1 MKKRSC
7 SGDQE
12 FKGEGETRLSMCD
25 FLEAFRLLLRYF
37 FVVKLKTL
45 LALVFISVGV
55 LLLLLVG
62 NSFISRKKANELAE
76 AELQKY
82 YSYQLADELRQSSDD
97 LTRMART
104 YAVTGNEKYQ
114 KFFNRILTIR
124 NGETPRPQDYN
135 DIYWDLV
142 TGDAEQDSAEAG
154 EKISLESRML
164 SAGFTVQEFALL
176 KDSQN
181 QSDSLVKLENI
192 AMHAL
197 KGEFDDGTG
206 SFQIKKTAD
215 QPLAIQILHSQQYH
229 EAKARIMKPLRDFT
243 QMVNQR
249 TSILVSGL
257 QNEVHRRVQLGLV
270 LALALLGLLSI
281 GYTVILRLVLRPI
294 RLLSLAVQQLE
305 QGKFAEIQSIRGV
318 RELNQ
323 LVTAFNQMASI
334 LHQREKEKEVA
345 MVDLGEKASAL
356 EKEKGRTEKLLL
368 NVLPVAIADR
378 LQRGEKVEAE
388 TFPEVTVL
396 FADVV
401 GFTKLAA
408 ELGPRSV
415 TNLLNELFEIFD
427 DLAEKYKLE
436 KIKTIG
442 DCYMAVAGVPDRS
455 PTHAQQMAD
464 FSLEALSILKS
475 QNQKLSRNLQIRIG
489 MHSGTVA
496 AGIIGRKKFAY
507 DLWGDVVNVTNRL
520 EGTAEPMKIH
530 VSESVHARLEDS
542 YIFEDRGEVELRN
555 RGKLRTYYLIGKKVE
570 KS

>member
-1 MKKRSC
+1 MCDSRSR
-7 SGDQE
+7 GNQG
-12 FKGEGETRLSMCD
+12 FLACD

-37 FVVKLKTL
+37 FEVKLKTL

-55 LLLLLVG
+55 LLLLLLS

-142 TGDAEQDSAEAG
+142 TGDAEQDSADAG

-206 SFQIKKTAD
+206 SFQFKKTPD

-229 EAKARIMKPLRDFT
+229 EAKAKIMKPLRDFT
-243 QMVNQR
+243 QMVNHR

-257 QNEVHRRVQLGLV
+257 QKEVYRRVQLGLV

-305 QGKFAEIQSIRGV
+305 QGKFAEIQSSRGV
-318 RELNQ
+318 RELSQ

-334 LHQREKEKEVA
+334 LHQREREKETA
-345 MVDLGEKASAL
+345 LTDLGEKASAL

-368 NVLPVAIADR
+368 NVLPIAIADR
-378 LQRGEKVEAE
+378 LQKGEKVEAE

-415 TNLLNELFEIFD
+415 ANLLNELFEIFD

-464 FSLEALSILKS
+464 FSLEALAALKS
-475 QNQKLSRNLQIRIG
+475 QNKQMSRNLEIRIG

-507 DLWGDVVNVTNRL
+507 DLWGDVVNITSRL

-530 VSESVHARLEDS
+530 VSESVHSRLEDS
-542 YIFEDRGEVELRN
+542 YLFEERGEVELRN
-555 RGKLRTYYLIGKKVE
+555 RGKLRTYYLVGKKAE
-570 KS
+570 RS

>member
-1 MKKRSC
+1 M
-7 SGDQE
+7 
-12 FKGEGETRLSMCD
+12 
-25 FLEAFRLLLRYF
+25 
-37 FVVKLKTL
+37 KLKIL
-45 LALVFISVGV
+45 LALVFSFVGV
-55 LLLLLVG
+55 LLLLLVV

-76 AELQKY
+76 AERQKY
-82 YSYQLADELRQSSDD
+82 QSYQLADELRQSSDD

-104 YAVTGNEKYQ
+104 YAVTGKEKYQ
-114 KFFNRILTIR
+114 KFFGRVLTIR
-124 NGETPRPQDYN
+124 NGETSRPADYN

-142 TGDAEQDSAEAG
+142 VGDVEQDNAEAG
-154 EKISLESRML
+154 GKISLESRMIQ
-164 SAGFTVQEFALL
+164 AGFTLQEFALL

-181 QSDSLVKLENI
+181 QSDALVKLENI

-206 SFQIKKTAD
+206 TFQLKKEPD
-215 QPLAIQILHSQQYH
+215 QSLATQILHSQQYH

-249 TSILVSGL
+249 TSILVGGL
-257 QNEVHRRVQLGLV
+257 QKEVHRRVQLGLV

-281 GYTVILRLVLRPI
+281 GYIVILRLVLRPI
-294 RLLSLAVQQLE
+294 HSLSLAVQELE
-305 QGKFAEIQSIRGV
+305 QGKFAKIQSIRGV

-323 LVTAFNQMASI
+323 HVTAFNQMASI
-334 LHQREKEKEVA
+334 LQQREKEKEMA
-345 MVDLGEKASAL
+345 LTDLGEKATAL
-356 EKEKGRTEKLLL
+356 EKEKDRTEKLLV

-378 LQRGEKVEAE
+378 LQKGEKVEAE
-388 TFPEVTVL
+388 TFPEVTVF

-401 GFTKLAA
+401 GFTKLAT

-415 TNLLNELFEIFD
+415 ANLLNELFEIFD

-464 FSLEALSILKS
+464 FSLEAVAALKS
-475 QNQKLSRNLQIRIG
+475 QNKQMSRNLEIRIG

-507 DLWGDVVNVTNRL
+507 DLWGDVVNVTSRL

-542 YIFEDRGEVELRN
+542 YLFEERGEVELRN
-555 RGKLRTYYLIGKKVE
+555 RGKLRTYYLIQKKVE
-570 KS
+570 KT

>member
-1 MKKRSC
+1 VKVKQ
-7 SGDQE
+7 G
-12 FKGEGETRLSMCD
+12 FLVCD

-45 LALVFISVGV
+45 LALVFVSVGV
-55 LLLLLVG
+55 LLLLLVS
-62 NSFISRKKANELAE
+62 NSFISRKKANELAD
-76 AELQKY
+76 AQLQKY
-82 YSYQLADELRQSSDD
+82 HSYQLADELRQSSDD

-206 SFQIKKTAD
+206 SFLIRKTPD

-229 EAKARIMKPLRDFT
+229 EAKAKIMKPLRDFT

-257 QNEVHRRVQLGLV
+257 QKEVHRRVQLGLV

-334 LHQREKEKEVA
+334 LHQREKEKEAA
-345 MVDLGEKASAL
+345 MVDLGEKATAL

-368 NVLPVAIADR
+368 NVLPIAIADR
-378 LQRGEKVEAE
+378 LQKGEKVEAE

-507 DLWGDVVNVTNRL
+507 DLWGDVVNITSRL

-542 YIFEDRGEVELRN
+542 YLFEERGEVELKN
-555 RGKLRTYYLIGKKVE
+555 RGKLRTYYLVGKKAE
-570 KS
+570 RS

>member
-1 MKKRSC
+1 M
-7 SGDQE
+7 
-12 FKGEGETRLSMCD
+12 
-25 FLEAFRLLLRYF
+25 LLG
-37 FVVKLKTL
+37 
-45 LALVFISVGV
+45 LVFSSVGI
-55 LLLLLVG
+55 LLLLLVE
-62 NSFISRKKANELAE
+62 NSFRSRKKTTAWAE
-76 AELQKY
+76 AERQKY
-82 YSYQLADELRQSSDD
+82 HSYQLADELRQSSDD

-104 YAVTGNEKYQ
+104 YAVTGKEKYQ
-114 KFFNRILTIR
+114 KFFDRVLTIR
-124 NGETPRPQDYN
+124 NGETPRPLGYS

-142 TGDAEQDSAEAG
+142 VGEAEPASADAG

-164 SAGFTVQEFALL
+164 AAGFTVQEFSLL

-181 QSDSLVKLENI
+181 QSDALVKLENI

-197 KGEFDDGTG
+197 QGEFDDGTG
-206 SFQIKKTAD
+206 SFLIKKTPD
-215 QPLAIQILHSQQYH
+215 QPRAVQILHSQQYH
-229 EAKARIMKPLRDFT
+229 EAKARIMEPLRNFT
-243 QMVNQR
+243 QKVTQR
-249 TSILVSGL
+249 TSTLVSGL
-257 QNEVHRRVQLGLV
+257 EKEVQRRVQWGLV
-270 LALALLGLLSI
+270 LALALVGLLSL
-281 GYTVILRLVLRPI
+281 GYMVILRLVLRPV
-294 RLLSLAVQQLE
+294 RLLSTAVAALGE
-305 QGKFAEIQSIRGV
+305 GKFAQMQSIQGV

-323 LVTAFNQMASI
+323 LVTAFNQMATT
-334 LHQREKEKEVA
+334 LQEREKEKETA
-345 MVDLGEKASAL
+345 LTDLGEKATAL
-356 EKEKGRTEKLLL
+356 EKEKDRTEKLLV

-378 LQRGEKVEAE
+378 LQKGEKVEAE

-408 ELGPRSV
+408 ELGPKSV
-415 TNLLNELFEIFD
+415 ANLLNELFEIFD

-464 FSLEALSILKS
+464 FSLEALAALQS
-475 QNQKLSRNLQIRIG
+475 QNKQMSRHLEIRIG

-507 DLWGDVVNVTNRL
+507 DLWGDVVNVTSRL

-530 VSESVHARLEDS
+530 VSESVHARLEDG
-542 YIFEDRGEVELRN
+542 YLFEERGEVELRN
-555 RGKLRTYYLIGKKVE
+555 RGKLRTYYLIGKKME

>member
-1 MKKRSC
+1 
-7 SGDQE
+7 
-12 FKGEGETRLSMCD
+12 
-25 FLEAFRLLLRYF
+25 
-37 FVVKLKTL
+37 
-45 LALVFISVGV
+45 
-55 LLLLLVG
+55 
-62 NSFISRKKANELAE
+62 
-76 AELQKY
+76 
-82 YSYQLADELRQSSDD
+82 
-97 LTRMART
+97 
-104 YAVTGNEKYQ
+104 
-114 KFFNRILTIR
+114 
-124 NGETPRPQDYN
+124 
-135 DIYWDLV
+135 
-142 TGDAEQDSAEAG
+142 
-154 EKISLESRML
+154 
-164 SAGFTVQEFALL
+164 
-176 KDSQN
+176 
-181 QSDSLVKLENI
+181 
-192 AMHAL
+192 
-197 KGEFDDGTG
+197 
-206 SFQIKKTAD
+206 
-215 QPLAIQILHSQQYH
+215 
-229 EAKARIMKPLRDFT
+229 
-243 QMVNQR
+243 
-249 TSILVSGL
+249 
-257 QNEVHRRVQLGLV
+257 
-270 LALALLGLLSI
+270 LGLLSI

-334 LHQREKEKEVA
+334 LHQREKKKHTA
-345 MVDLGEKASAL
+345 LTDLGEKATAL

-368 NVLPVAIADR
+368 NVLPIAIADR
-378 LQRGEKVEAE
+378 LQKGEKVEAE

-415 TNLLNELFEIFD
+415 ANLLNELFEIFD

-464 FSLEALSILKS
+464 FSLEALAALKS
-475 QNQKLSRNLQIRIG
+475 QNKQMSRNLEIRIG

-507 DLWGDVVNVTNRL
+507 DLWGDVVNITSRL

-530 VSESVHARLEDS
+530 VSESVHSRLEDS
-542 YIFEDRGEVELRN
+542 YLFEERGEVELRN

>member
-1 MKKRSC
+1 M
-7 SGDQE
+7 
-12 FKGEGETRLSMCD
+12 
-25 FLEAFRLLLRYF
+25 
-37 FVVKLKTL
+37 KLKIL
-45 LALVFISVGV
+45 LALVFSSVGV
-55 LLLLLVG
+55 LLLLLVV

-76 AELQKY
+76 AERQKY
-82 YSYQLADELRQSSDD
+82 QSYQLADELRQSSDD

-104 YAVTGNEKYQ
+104 YAVTGKEKYQ
-114 KFFNRILTIR
+114 KFFGRVLTIR
-124 NGETPRPQDYN
+124 NGETSRPADYN

-142 TGDAEQDSAEAG
+142 VGDVEQDNAEAG
-154 EKISLESRML
+154 GKISLESRMIQ
-164 SAGFTVQEFALL
+164 AGFTLQEFALL

-181 QSDSLVKLENI
+181 QSDALVKLENI

-206 SFQIKKTAD
+206 TFQLKKEPD
-215 QPLAIQILHSQQYH
+215 QSLATQILHSQQYH

-249 TSILVSGL
+249 TSILVGGL
-257 QNEVHRRVQLGLV
+257 QKEVHRRVQLGLV

-281 GYTVILRLVLRPI
+281 GYIVILRLVLRPI
-294 RLLSLAVQQLE
+294 HSLSLAVQELE
-305 QGKFAEIQSIRGV
+305 QGKFAKIQSIRGV

-334 LHQREKEKEVA
+334 LQQREKEKEMA
-345 MVDLGEKASAL
+345 LTDLGEKATAL
-356 EKEKGRTEKLLL
+356 EKEKDRTEKLLV

-378 LQRGEKVEAE
+378 LQKGEKVEAE
-388 TFPEVTVL
+388 TFPEVTVF

-401 GFTKLAA
+401 GFTKLAT

-415 TNLLNELFEIFD
+415 ANLLNELFEIFD

-464 FSLEALSILKS
+464 FSLEAVAALKS
-475 QNQKLSRNLQIRIG
+475 QNKQMSRNLEIRIG

-507 DLWGDVVNVTNRL
+507 DLWGDVVNVTSRL

-542 YIFEDRGEVELRN
+542 YLFEERGEVELRN
-555 RGKLRTYYLIGKKVE
+555 RGKLRTYYLIQKKVE
-570 KS
+570 KT

>member
-1 MKKRSC
+1 MKVKQ
-7 SGDQE
+7 G
-12 FKGEGETRLSMCD
+12 FLVCD

-45 LALVFISVGV
+45 LALVFVSVGV
-55 LLLLLVG
+55 LLLLLVS

-76 AELQKY
+76 AQLQKY
-82 YSYQLADELRQSSDD
+82 HSYQLADELRQSSDD

-206 SFQIKKTAD
+206 SFLIRKTPD

-229 EAKARIMKPLRDFT
+229 EAKAKIMKPLRDFT

-257 QNEVHRRVQLGLV
+257 QKEVHRRVQLGLV

-334 LHQREKEKEVA
+334 LHQREKEKEAA
-345 MVDLGEKASAL
+345 MVDLGEKATAL

-368 NVLPVAIADR
+368 NVLPIAIADR
-378 LQRGEKVEAE
+378 LQKGEKVEAE

-542 YIFEDRGEVELRN
+542 YLFEDRGEVELRN

>member
-1 MKKRSC
+1 MCASRA
-7 SGDQE
+7 
-12 FKGEGETRLSMCD
+12 KGNQGFFACD

-55 LLLLLVG
+55 LLLLLVS

-76 AELQKY
+76 AQLQKY

-229 EAKARIMKPLRDFT
+229 EAKAKIMKPLRDFT

-257 QNEVHRRVQLGLV
+257 QKEVHRRVQLGLV

-334 LHQREKEKEVA
+334 LHQREKEKEAA
-345 MVDLGEKASAL
+345 MVDLGEKATAL

-368 NVLPVAIADR
+368 NVLPIAIADR
-378 LQRGEKVEAE
+378 LQKGEKVEAE

>member
-1 MKKRSC
+1 VVRN
-7 SGDQE
+7 SGTGANQG
-12 FKGEGETRLSMCD
+12 FLVRD
-25 FLEAFRLLLRYF
+25 FLEAFRLLLGYF

-55 LLLLLVG
+55 LLLLLVS

-76 AELQKY
+76 AEQQKY

-124 NGETPRPQDYN
+124 NGQTPRPQDYN

-206 SFQIKKTAD
+206 SFLIKKTPD

-229 EAKARIMKPLRDFT
+229 EAKAKIMKPLRNFT
-243 QMVNQR
+243 QMVSQR

-257 QNEVHRRVQLGLV
+257 EKEVHLRVQMGLV
-270 LALALLGLLSI
+270 LALVLLGLLSI

-294 RLLSLAVQQLE
+294 RLLSHAVQQLE

-334 LHQREKEKEVA
+334 LHQREKEKETA
-345 MVDLGEKASAL
+345 LTDLGEKATAL

-368 NVLPVAIADR
+368 NVLPIAIADR

-415 TNLLNELFEIFD
+415 ANLLNELFEMFD

-464 FSLEALSILKS
+464 FSLEALAALKS
-475 QNQKLSRNLQIRIG
+475 QNKQMSRNLEIRIG

-507 DLWGDVVNVTNRL
+507 DLWGDVVNVTSRL
-520 EGTAEPMKIH
+520 EGSAEPMKIH
-530 VSESVHARLEDS
+530 VSESVHSRLEDS
-542 YIFEDRGEVELRN
+542 YLFEERGEVELRN
-555 RGKLRTYYLIGKKVE
+555 RGKLRTYYLIGKKIE

>member
-1 MKKRSC
+1 VKVKQ
-7 SGDQE
+7 G
-12 FKGEGETRLSMCD
+12 FLVCD

-45 LALVFISVGV
+45 LALVFVSVGV
-55 LLLLLVG
+55 LLLLLVS
-62 NSFISRKKANELAE
+62 NSFISRKKANELAD
-76 AELQKY
+76 AQLQKY
-82 YSYQLADELRQSSDD
+82 HSYQLADELRQSSDD

-142 TGDAEQDSAEAG
+142 TGDLEQDSAEAG

-206 SFQIKKTAD
+206 SFLIKKTPD

-229 EAKARIMKPLRDFT
+229 EAKAKIMKPLRDFT
-243 QMVNQR
+243 QKVNQR

-334 LHQREKEKEVA
+334 LHQREKEKETA
-345 MVDLGEKASAL
+345 LTDLGEKATAL

-368 NVLPVAIADR
+368 NVLPIAIADR

-507 DLWGDVVNVTNRL
+507 DLWGDVVNITSRL

-542 YIFEDRGEVELRN
+542 YLFEERGEVELKN
-555 RGKLRTYYLIGKKVE
+555 RGKLRTYYLVGKKAE
-570 KS
+570 RS

>member
-1 MKKRSC
+1 L
-7 SGDQE
+7 GL
-12 FKGEGETRLSMCD
+12 FP
-25 FLEAFRLLLRYF
+25 FLWDNILR
-37 FVVKLKTL
+37 VKLKTL
-45 LALVFISVGV
+45 LSLVFVSVGV
-55 LLLLLVG
+55 LLILLLA
-62 NSFISRKKANELAE
+62 NAFISREKTAELTE

-82 YSYQLADELRQSSDD
+82 QSYQLADELRQSSDD

-114 KFFNRILTIR
+114 KFFNRVLTIR
-124 NGETPRPQDYN
+124 NGETPRPPDYS

-142 TGDAEQDSAEAG
+142 TSDMEQDSADAG

-197 KGEFDDGTG
+197 QGEFDDGTG
-206 SFQIKKTAD
+206 SFLIKKPPD

-229 EAKARIMKPLRDFT
+229 EAKAKIMKPLRDFT

-249 TSILVSGL
+249 TSILVSEL
-257 QNEVHRRVQLGLV
+257 EKEVHRRVQFGLV

-294 RLLSLAVQQLE
+294 HLLSTAVEQLQ
-305 QGKFAEIQSIRGV
+305 QGKFAEMQSIRGV

-334 LHQREKEKEVA
+334 LHQREKEKETA
-345 MVDLGEKASAL
+345 LTDLGDKAAAL
-356 EKEKGRTEKLLL
+356 EKEKGRTEKLLV

-378 LQRGEKVEAE
+378 LQKGEKVEAE
-388 TFPEVTVL
+388 SFPEVTVL

-408 ELGPRSV
+408 ELGPKSV
-415 TNLLNELFEIFD
+415 ANLLNELFEIFD
-427 DLAEKYKLE
+427 DLSEKYKLE

-464 FSLEALSILKS
+464 FSLEALALLH
-475 QNQKLSRNLQIRIG
+475 QENQRMSRNLQIRIG

-507 DLWGDVVNVTNRL
+507 DLWGDVVNVTSRL

-542 YIFEDRGEVELRN
+542 YLFEQRGEVELRN

>member
-1 MKKRSC
+1 
-7 SGDQE
+7 
-12 FKGEGETRLSMCD
+12 MCD
-25 FLEAFRLLLRYF
+25 SGAKGNQGFLARDFLKAFRLLLRYF

-55 LLLLLVG
+55 LLLLLVS
-62 NSFISRKKANELAE
+62 NSFISRKKANELAD
-76 AELQKY
+76 AQVQKY
-82 YSYQLADELRQSSDD
+82 HSYQLADELRQSSDD

-142 TGDAEQDSAEAG
+142 TGDAEQDSADAG

-164 SAGFTVQEFALL
+164 TAGFTVQEFALL

-192 AMHAL
+192 AMHSL

-206 SFQIKKTAD
+206 SFLIKKTPD

-257 QNEVHRRVQLGLV
+257 QKEVHRRVQLGLV

-334 LHQREKEKEVA
+334 LHQREKEKA
-345 MVDLGEKASAL
+345 TALTDLGEKATAL

-464 FSLEALSILKS
+464 FSLEALALLKS

>member
-1 MKKRSC
+1 MCDSRSR
-7 SGDQE
+7 GNQG
-12 FKGEGETRLSMCD
+12 FLACD

-37 FVVKLKTL
+37 FEVKLKTL

-55 LLLLLVG
+55 LLILLVS

-142 TGDAEQDSAEAG
+142 TGDAEKDSAEAG

-164 SAGFTVQEFALL
+164 SAGFTVKEFALL

-206 SFQIKKTAD
+206 SFQVQKTPD

-229 EAKARIMKPLRDFT
+229 EAKAKIMKPLRDFT

-334 LHQREKEKEVA
+334 LHQREKEKETA
-345 MVDLGEKASAL
+345 LTDLGEKATAL

-368 NVLPVAIADR
+368 NVLPIAIADR

-542 YIFEDRGEVELRN
+542 YFFEDRGEVELRN

>member
-1 MKKRSC
+1 M
-7 SGDQE
+7 
-12 FKGEGETRLSMCD
+12 
-25 FLEAFRLLLRYF
+25 
-37 FVVKLKTL
+37 KLKIL
-45 LALVFISVGV
+45 LALVFSSVGV
-55 LLLLLVG
+55 LLLLLVV

-76 AELQKY
+76 AERQKY
-82 YSYQLADELRQSSDD
+82 QSYQLADELRQSSDD

-104 YAVTGNEKYQ
+104 YAVTGKEKYQ
-114 KFFNRILTIR
+114 KFFDRVLTIR
-124 NGETPRPQDYN
+124 NGETSRPADYN

-142 TGDAEQDSAEAG
+142 VGDVEQDNAEAG
-154 EKISLESRML
+154 GKISLESRMIQ
-164 SAGFTVQEFALL
+164 AGFTLQEFALL

-181 QSDSLVKLENI
+181 QSDALVKLENI

-206 SFQIKKTAD
+206 TFQLKKEPD
-215 QPLAIQILHSQQYH
+215 QSLATQILHSQQYH

-249 TSILVSGL
+249 TSILVGGL
-257 QNEVHRRVQLGLV
+257 QKEVHRRVQLGLV

-281 GYTVILRLVLRPI
+281 GYIVILRLVLRPI
-294 RLLSLAVQQLE
+294 HSLSLAVQELE
-305 QGKFAEIQSIRGV
+305 QGKFAKIQSIRGV

-334 LHQREKEKEVA
+334 LQQREKEKEMA
-345 MVDLGEKASAL
+345 LTDLGEKATAL
-356 EKEKGRTEKLLL
+356 EKEKDRTEKLLV

-378 LQRGEKVEAE
+378 LQKGEKVEAE
-388 TFPEVTVL
+388 TFPEVTVF

-401 GFTKLAA
+401 GFTKLAT

-415 TNLLNELFEIFD
+415 ANLLNELFEIFD

-464 FSLEALSILKS
+464 FSLEAVAALKS
-475 QNQKLSRNLQIRIG
+475 QNKQMSRNLEIRIG

-507 DLWGDVVNVTNRL
+507 DLWGDVVNVTSRL

-542 YIFEDRGEVELRN
+542 YLFEERGEVELRN
-555 RGKLRTYYLIGKKVE
+555 RGKLRTYYLIQKKVE
-570 KS
+570 KT

>member
-1 MKKRSC
+1 VKVKQ
-7 SGDQE
+7 G
-12 FKGEGETRLSMCD
+12 FLVCD

-45 LALVFISVGV
+45 LALVFVSVGV
-55 LLLLLVG
+55 LLLLLVS
-62 NSFISRKKANELAE
+62 NSFISRKKANELAD
-76 AELQKY
+76 AQLQKY
-82 YSYQLADELRQSSDD
+82 HSYQLADELRQSSDD

-206 SFQIKKTAD
+206 SFLIRKTPD

-229 EAKARIMKPLRDFT
+229 EAKAKIMKPLRDFT

-257 QNEVHRRVQLGLV
+257 QKEVHRRVQLGLV

-294 RLLSLAVQQLE
+294 RLLSLAVQRLE
-305 QGKFAEIQSIRGV
+305 QGKFSEMQSIRGV

-334 LHQREKEKEVA
+334 LHQREKEKQAA
-345 MVDLGEKASAL
+345 MVDLGEKATAL

-368 NVLPVAIADR
+368 NVLPIAIADR
-378 LQRGEKVEAE
+378 LQKGEKVEAE

-542 YIFEDRGEVELRN
+542 YFFEDRGEVELRN

>member
-1 MKKRSC
+1 MKVKQ
-7 SGDQE
+7 G
-12 FKGEGETRLSMCD
+12 FLVCD

-37 FVVKLKTL
+37 FGVKLKTL

-55 LLLLLVG
+55 LLLLLAS

-76 AELQKY
+76 AQLQKY

-104 YAVTGNEKYQ
+104 YAVTGDEKYQ

-142 TGDAEQDSAEAG
+142 TGNAEQDSAEAG

-164 SAGFTVQEFALL
+164 SAGFTVKEFALL

-257 QNEVHRRVQLGLV
+257 QKEVHRRVQLGIV

-334 LHQREKEKEVA
+334 LHQREKEKEAA
-345 MVDLGEKASAL
+345 MGDLGEKATAL

-368 NVLPVAIADR
+368 NVLPIAIADR

-507 DLWGDVVNVTNRL
+507 DLWGDVVNITNRL

-555 RGKLRTYYLIGKKVE
+555 RGKLRTYYLICKKVE

>member
-1 MKKRSC
+1 VKVKQ
-7 SGDQE
+7 G
-12 FKGEGETRLSMCD
+12 FLVCD

-45 LALVFISVGV
+45 LALVFVSVGV
-55 LLLLLVG
+55 LLLLLVS

-76 AELQKY
+76 AQLQKY
-82 YSYQLADELRQSSDD
+82 HSYQLADELRQSSDD

-229 EAKARIMKPLRDFT
+229 EAKAKIMKPLRDFT

-257 QNEVHRRVQLGLV
+257 QKEVHRRVQLGLV

-334 LHQREKEKEVA
+334 LHQREKEKEAA
-345 MVDLGEKASAL
+345 MVDLGEKATAL

-368 NVLPVAIADR
+368 NVLPIAIADR
-378 LQRGEKVEAE
+378 LQKGEKVEAE

-555 RGKLRTYYLIGKKVE
+555 RGKLRTYYLIGKKIE

>member
-1 MKKRSC
+1 M
-7 SGDQE
+7 
-12 FKGEGETRLSMCD
+12 
-25 FLEAFRLLLRYF
+25 
-37 FVVKLKTL
+37 KLKTL
-45 LALVFISVGV
+45 LALVFVSIGI
-55 LLLLLVG
+55 LLLLLLG
-62 NSFISRKKANELAE
+62 NSLINRKKASELGSAE
-76 AELQKY
+76 AQKY

-104 YAVTGNEKYQ
+104 YAVTGNEKYW
-114 KFFNRILTIR
+114 KFFSRILAIR
-124 NGETPRPQDYN
+124 NGEAPRPKDYS

-142 TGDAEQDSAEAG
+142 TGDEDAG
-154 EKISLESRML
+154 NLQVGDKESLEGRML
-164 SAGFTVQEFALL
+164 KAGFSVNEFALL

-181 QSDSLVKLENI
+181 RSDSLVKLENV

-206 SFQIKKTAD
+206 TFQIKKSAD
-215 QPLAIQILHSQQYH
+215 QALAIQILHSQQYH
-229 EAKARIMKPLRDFT
+229 EAKAQIMEPLRKFT
-243 QMVNQR
+243 RAVSQR
-249 TSILVSGL
+249 TSIRVDDL
-257 QNEVHRRVQLGLV
+257 QKVMRYDLMLSLV
-270 LALALLGLLSI
+270 LASVLLGLLGL
-281 GYTVILRLVLRPI
+281 GYFFILRLVLRPVD
-294 RLLSLAVQQLE
+294 LLSKAVEHLE
-305 QGKFAEIQSIRGV
+305 KGEYIEVGSVQGV
-318 RELNQ
+318 RELRKLIDVFNHTA
-323 LVTAFNQMASI
+323 VT
-334 LHQREKEKEVA
+334 LRQREKEKEAA
-345 MVDLGEKASAL
+345 MVDLGEKATAL

-368 NVLPVAIADR
+368 NVLPIAIADR
-378 LQRGEKVEAE
+378 LQKGEKVEAE

-415 TNLLNELFEIFD
+415 ANLLNELFEMFD

-464 FSLEALSILKS
+464 FSLDALAALKS
-475 QNQKLSRNLQIRIG
+475 QNKQMSRNLEIRIG

-507 DLWGDVVNVTNRL
+507 DLWGDVVNITSRL

-542 YIFEDRGEVELRN
+542 YLFEQRGEVELRN

>member
-1 MKKRSC
+1 MCDSRSR
-7 SGDQE
+7 GNQG
-12 FKGEGETRLSMCD
+12 FLACD

-37 FVVKLKTL
+37 FEVKLKTL

-55 LLLLLVG
+55 LLLLLLS

-104 YAVTGNEKYQ
+104 YAVTGNKKYQ

-142 TGDAEQDSAEAG
+142 TGDAEQDSADAG

-164 SAGFTVQEFALL
+164 SAGFTVQEFSLL

-206 SFQIKKTAD
+206 SFQFKKTPD

-229 EAKARIMKPLRDFT
+229 EAKAKIMKPLRDFT
-243 QMVNQR
+243 QMVNHR

-257 QNEVHRRVQLGLV
+257 QKEVYRRVQLGLV

-305 QGKFAEIQSIRGV
+305 QGKFAEIQSSRGV
-318 RELNQ
+318 RELSQ

-334 LHQREKEKEVA
+334 LHQREREKETA
-345 MVDLGEKASAL
+345 LTDLGEKASAL

-368 NVLPVAIADR
+368 NVLPIAIADR
-378 LQRGEKVEAE
+378 LQKGEKVEAE

-415 TNLLNELFEIFD
+415 ANLLNELFEIFD

-464 FSLEALSILKS
+464 FSLEALAALKS
-475 QNQKLSRNLQIRIG
+475 QNKQMSRNLEIRIG

-507 DLWGDVVNVTNRL
+507 DLWGDVVNITSRL

-530 VSESVHARLEDS
+530 VSESVHSRLEDS
-542 YIFEDRGEVELRN
+542 YLFEERGEVELRN
-555 RGKLRTYYLIGKKVE
+555 RGKLRTYYLVGKKAE
-570 KS
+570 RS

>member
-1 MKKRSC
+1 MCDSRSR
-7 SGDQE
+7 GNQG
-12 FKGEGETRLSMCD
+12 FLACD

-37 FVVKLKTL
+37 FEVKLKTL

-55 LLLLLVG
+55 LLLLLVS

-142 TGDAEQDSAEAG
+142 TGDAEQDSADAG

-164 SAGFTVQEFALL
+164 SAGFTVQEFSLL

-206 SFQIKKTAD
+206 SFQFKKTPD

-229 EAKARIMKPLRDFT
+229 EAKAKIMKPLRDFT
-243 QMVNQR
+243 QMVNHR

-257 QNEVHRRVQLGLV
+257 QKEVNRRVQLGLV

-334 LHQREKEKEVA
+334 LHQREKEKETA
-345 MVDLGEKASAL
+345 LTDLGEKASAL

-368 NVLPVAIADR
+368 NVLPIAIADR
-378 LQRGEKVEAE
+378 LQKGEKVEAE

-415 TNLLNELFEIFD
+415 ANLLNELFEIFD

-464 FSLEALSILKS
+464 FSLEALAALKS
-475 QNQKLSRNLQIRIG
+475 QNKQMSRNLEIRIG

-507 DLWGDVVNVTNRL
+507 DLWGDVVNITSRL

-530 VSESVHARLEDS
+530 VSESVHSRLEDS
-542 YIFEDRGEVELRN
+542 YLFEERGEVELRN
-555 RGKLRTYYLIGKKVE
+555 RGKLRTYYLVGKKAE
-570 KS
+570 RS

>member
-1 MKKRSC
+1 MKVKQ
-7 SGDQE
+7 G
-12 FKGEGETRLSMCD
+12 FLVCD

-45 LALVFISVGV
+45 LALVFVSVGV
-55 LLLLLVG
+55 LLLLLVS

-76 AELQKY
+76 AQLQKY
-82 YSYQLADELRQSSDD
+82 HSYQLADELRQSSDD

-206 SFQIKKTAD
+206 SFLIRKTPD

-229 EAKARIMKPLRDFT
+229 EAKAKIMKPLRDFT

-257 QNEVHRRVQLGLV
+257 QKEVHRRVQLGLV

-334 LHQREKEKEVA
+334 LHQREKEKETA
-345 MVDLGEKASAL
+345 LTDLGEKATAL

-368 NVLPVAIADR
+368 NVLPIAIADR

>member
-1 MKKRSC
+1 VKVKQ
-7 SGDQE
+7 G
-12 FKGEGETRLSMCD
+12 FLVCD

-45 LALVFISVGV
+45 LALVFVSVGV
-55 LLLLLVG
+55 LLLLLVS
-62 NSFISRKKANELAE
+62 NSFISRKKANELAD
-76 AELQKY
+76 AQLQKY
-82 YSYQLADELRQSSDD
+82 HSYQLADELRQSSDD

-206 SFQIKKTAD
+206 SFLIRKTPD

-229 EAKARIMKPLRDFT
+229 EAKAKIMKPLRDFT

-257 QNEVHRRVQLGLV
+257 QKEVHRRVQLGLV

-334 LHQREKEKEVA
+334 LHQREKEKEAA
-345 MVDLGEKASAL
+345 MVDLGEKATAL

-368 NVLPVAIADR
+368 NVLPIAIADR
-378 LQRGEKVEAE
+378 LQKGEKVEAE

-507 DLWGDVVNVTNRL
+507 DLWGDVVNITSRL

-542 YIFEDRGEVELRN
+542 YLFEERGEVELKN
-555 RGKLRTYYLIGKKVE
+555 RGKLRTYYLVGKKG
-570 KS
+570 

>member
-1 MKKRSC
+1 MC
-7 SGDQE
+7 DSGA
-12 FKGEGETRLSMCD
+12 KGNQGFFACD

-37 FVVKLKTL
+37 FGVKLKTL

-55 LLLLLVG
+55 LLLLLVS

-76 AELQKY
+76 AQLQKY
-82 YSYQLADELRQSSDD
+82 HSYQLADELRQSSDD

-124 NGETPRPQDYN
+124 NGETPRPSDYS

-229 EAKARIMKPLRDFT
+229 EAKAKIMKPLRDFT

-257 QNEVHRRVQLGLV
+257 QKEVHRRVQLGLV

-334 LHQREKEKEVA
+334 LHQREKEKETA
-345 MVDLGEKASAL
+345 LTDLGEKATAL

-368 NVLPVAIADR
+368 NVLPIAIADR
-378 LQRGEKVEAE
+378 LQKGEKVEAE

-570 KS
+570 KG

>member
-1 MKKRSC
+1 
-7 SGDQE
+7 
-12 FKGEGETRLSMCD
+12 
-25 FLEAFRLLLRYF
+25 
-37 FVVKLKTL
+37 
-45 LALVFISVGV
+45 
-55 LLLLLVG
+55 
-62 NSFISRKKANELAE
+62 
-76 AELQKY
+76 
-82 YSYQLADELRQSSDD
+82 
-97 LTRMART
+97 
-104 YAVTGNEKYQ
+104 
-114 KFFNRILTIR
+114 
-124 NGETPRPQDYN
+124 
-135 DIYWDLV
+135 
-142 TGDAEQDSAEAG
+142 
-154 EKISLESRML
+154 
-164 SAGFTVQEFALL
+164 
-176 KDSQN
+176 
-181 QSDSLVKLENI
+181 
-192 AMHAL
+192 MHAL

-257 QNEVHRRVQLGLV
+257 QKEVHRRVQLGLV

-294 RLLSLAVQQLE
+294 RLLSTAVEQLE
-305 QGKFAEIQSIRGV
+305 QGKFAEIQRIRGV

-334 LHQREKEKEVA
+334 LHQREKEKETA
-345 MVDLGEKASAL
+345 LTDLGEKATAL

-368 NVLPVAIADR
+368 NVLPIAIADR

-442 DCYMAVAGVPDRS
+442 DCYMADRS

>member
-1 MKKRSC
+1 VKVKQ
-7 SGDQE
+7 G
-12 FKGEGETRLSMCD
+12 FLVCD

-45 LALVFISVGV
+45 LALVFVSVGV
-55 LLLLLVG
+55 LLLLLVS

-76 AELQKY
+76 AQLQKY
-82 YSYQLADELRQSSDD
+82 HSYQLADELRQSSDD

-206 SFQIKKTAD
+206 TFQIKKTAD

-229 EAKARIMKPLRDFT
+229 EAKAKIMKPLRDFT

-257 QNEVHRRVQLGLV
+257 QKEVHRRVQLGLV

-334 LHQREKEKEVA
+334 LHQREKEKEAA
-345 MVDLGEKASAL
+345 MVDLGEKATAL

-368 NVLPVAIADR
+368 NVLPIAIADR
-378 LQRGEKVEAE
+378 LQKGEKVEAE

-507 DLWGDVVNVTNRL
+507 DLWGDVVNITSRL

-542 YIFEDRGEVELRN
+542 YLFEERGEVELKN
-555 RGKLRTYYLIGKKVE
+555 RGKLRTYYLVGKKAE
-570 KS
+570 RMPRAKFEP

>member
-1 MKKRSC
+1 MKVKQ
-7 SGDQE
+7 G
-12 FKGEGETRLSMCD
+12 FLVCD

-45 LALVFISVGV
+45 LALVFVSVGV
-55 LLLLLVG
+55 LLLLLVS
-62 NSFISRKKANELAE
+62 NSFISRKKANELAD
-76 AELQKY
+76 AQLQKY
-82 YSYQLADELRQSSDD
+82 HSYQLADELRQSSDD

-142 TGDAEQDSAEAG
+142 TGDLEQDSAEAG

-206 SFQIKKTAD
+206 SFLIKKTPD

-229 EAKARIMKPLRDFT
+229 EAKAKIMKPLRDFT

-257 QNEVHRRVQLGLV
+257 QKEVHRRVQLGLV

-334 LHQREKEKEVA
+334 LHQREKEKEAA
-345 MVDLGEKASAL
+345 MVDLGEKATAL

-368 NVLPVAIADR
+368 NVLPIAIADR
-378 LQRGEKVEAE
+378 LQKGEKVEAE

-542 YIFEDRGEVELRN
+542 YLFEDRGEVELRN

>member
-1 MKKRSC
+1 MKVKQ
-7 SGDQE
+7 G
-12 FKGEGETRLSMCD
+12 FLVCD

-45 LALVFISVGV
+45 LALVFVSVGV
-55 LLLLLVG
+55 LLLLLVS

-76 AELQKY
+76 AQLQKY
-82 YSYQLADELRQSSDD
+82 HSYQLADELRQSSDD

-229 EAKARIMKPLRDFT
+229 EAKAKIMKPLRDFT

-257 QNEVHRRVQLGLV
+257 QKEVHRRVQLGLV

-334 LHQREKEKEVA
+334 LHQREKEKEAA
-345 MVDLGEKASAL
+345 MVDLGEKATAL

-368 NVLPVAIADR
+368 NVLPIAIADR
-378 LQRGEKVEAE
+378 LQKGEKVEAE

-555 RGKLRTYYLIGKKVE
+555 RGKLRTYYLIGKKIE

>member
-1 MKKRSC
+1 VKVKQ
-7 SGDQE
+7 G
-12 FKGEGETRLSMCD
+12 FLVCD

-45 LALVFISVGV
+45 LALVFVSVGV
-55 LLLLLVG
+55 LLLLLVS

-76 AELQKY
+76 AQLQKY
-82 YSYQLADELRQSSDD
+82 HSYQLADELRQSSDD

-229 EAKARIMKPLRDFT
+229 EAKAKIMKPLRDFT

-257 QNEVHRRVQLGLV
+257 QKEVHRRVQLGLV

-334 LHQREKEKEVA
+334 LHQREKEKEAA
-345 MVDLGEKASAL
+345 MVDLGEKATAL

-368 NVLPVAIADR
+368 NVLPIAIADR
-378 LQRGEKVEAE
+378 LQKGEKVEAE

-542 YIFEDRGEVELRN
+542 YLFEDRGEVELRN

>member
-1 MKKRSC
+1 L
-7 SGDQE
+7 G
-12 FKGEGETRLSMCD
+12 
-25 FLEAFRLLLRYF
+25 YF
-37 FVVKLKTL
+37 FGVKLKTL

-55 LLLLLVG
+55 LLLLLVS

-76 AELQKY
+76 AQLQKY

-114 KFFNRILTIR
+114 NFFNRILTIR

-142 TGDAEQDSAEAG
+142 TGDAEQASADAG

-206 SFQIKKTAD
+206 TFQIEKTPD

-249 TSILVSGL
+249 TSVLVSGL
-257 QNEVHRRVQLGLV
+257 QKEVHRRVQLGLV

-323 LVTAFNQMASI
+323 LVAAFNQMASI

-345 MVDLGEKASAL
+345 MVDLGEKATAL

-542 YIFEDRGEVELRN
+542 YLFEDRGQVELRN

>member
-1 MKKRSC
+1 MC
-7 SGDQE
+7 VSGA
-12 FKGEGETRLSMCD
+12 KGNQGFLARD
-25 FLEAFRLLLRYF
+25 FLKAFRLLLRYF

-55 LLLLLVG
+55 LLLLLVS

-76 AELQKY
+76 AQVQKY
-82 YSYQLADELRQSSDD
+82 HSYQLADELRQSSDD

-142 TGDAEQDSAEAG
+142 TGDAEQDSADAG

-206 SFQIKKTAD
+206 SFQVKKTPD
-215 QPLAIQILHSQQYH
+215 QPLAIQILHGQQYH
-229 EAKARIMKPLRDFT
+229 VAKAKIMKPLRDFT

-334 LHQREKEKEVA
+334 LHQREKEKETA
-345 MVDLGEKASAL
+345 LTDLGEKATAL

-368 NVLPVAIADR
+368 NVLPIAIADR

>member
-1 MKKRSC
+1 M
-7 SGDQE
+7 
-12 FKGEGETRLSMCD
+12 
-25 FLEAFRLLLRYF
+25 EASSF
-37 FVVKLKTL
+37 FWATIVPMQLKTL
-45 LALVFISVGV
+45 LSLIFISVGV
-55 LLLLLVG
+55 LLLLLVA
-62 NSFISRKKANELAE
+62 NSFISREKAAELSG

-82 YSYQLADELRQSSDD
+82 HSYQLADELRQSSDD

-114 KFFNRILTIR
+114 KFFNRVLTIR
-124 NGETPRPQDYN
+124 NGETARPQDYN

-206 SFQIKKTAD
+206 SFLIKKIPD

-243 QMVNQR
+243 QMVNER
-249 TSILVSGL
+249 TSILVTGL
-257 QNEVHRRVQLGLV
+257 EKEVRLRVQLGLV
-270 LALALLGLLSI
+270 LALVLLGLLSI
-281 GYTVILRLVLRPI
+281 GYGVILRLVLRPV
-294 RLLSLAVQQLE
+294 RLLSTAVAQLE
-305 QGKFAEIQSIRGV
+305 QGKFAEMQSIRGV

-334 LHQREKEKEVA
+334 LRQREKEKETA
-345 MVDLGEKASAL
+345 LTELGDKASAL
-356 EKEKGRTEKLLL
+356 ENEKGRTEKLLV

-378 LQRGEKVEAE
+378 LQKGEKVEAE

-408 ELGPRSV
+408 ELGPKSV
-415 TNLLNELFEIFD
+415 ANLLNELFEIFD

-464 FSLEALSILKS
+464 FSLEALSVLQK
-475 QNQKLSRNLQIRIG
+475 QNQMMSRNLQIRIG

-507 DLWGDVVNVTNRL
+507 DLWGDVVNVTSRL

-542 YIFEDRGEVELRN
+542 YLFEQRGEVELRN

-570 KS
+570 RS

>member
-1 MKKRSC
+1 MKVKQ
-7 SGDQE
+7 G
-12 FKGEGETRLSMCD
+12 FLVCD

-45 LALVFISVGV
+45 LALVFVSVGV
-55 LLLLLVG
+55 LLLLLVS

-76 AELQKY
+76 AQLQKY
-82 YSYQLADELRQSSDD
+82 HSYQLADELRQSSDD

-124 NGETPRPQDYN
+124 NGETPQPQDYN

-229 EAKARIMKPLRDFT
+229 EAKAKIMKPLRDFT

-249 TSILVSGL
+249 TSILLSGL
-257 QNEVHRRVQLGLV
+257 QKEVHRRVQLGLV

-334 LHQREKEKEVA
+334 LHQREKEKETA
-345 MVDLGEKASAL
+345 LTDLGEKATAL

-368 NVLPVAIADR
+368 NVLPIAIADR

-542 YIFEDRGEVELRN
+542 YLFEDRGEVELRN

>member
-1 MKKRSC
+1 MC
-7 SGDQE
+7 DSGA
-12 FKGEGETRLSMCD
+12 KGNQGLLASD

-37 FVVKLKTL
+37 SGVKLKTL

-55 LLLLLVG
+55 LLLLLVS

-104 YAVTGNEKYQ
+104 YAVTGKEKYQ

-142 TGDAEQDSAEAG
+142 TGDAEQNSADAG

-206 SFQIKKTAD
+206 SFLIKKTPD

-229 EAKARIMKPLRDFT
+229 EAKAKIMKPLRDFT

-257 QNEVHRRVQLGLV
+257 QKEVHRRVQLGLV

-305 QGKFAEIQSIRGV
+305 QGKFAEIQSTRGV

-345 MVDLGEKASAL
+345 MVDLGEKATAL

-368 NVLPVAIADR
+368 NVLPIAIADR

>member
-1 MKKRSC
+1 VKVKQ
-7 SGDQE
+7 G
-12 FKGEGETRLSMCD
+12 FLVCD

-45 LALVFISVGV
+45 LALVFVSVGV
-55 LLLLLVG
+55 LLLLLVS
-62 NSFISRKKANELAE
+62 NSFISRKKANELAD
-76 AELQKY
+76 AQLQKY
-82 YSYQLADELRQSSDD
+82 HSYQLADELRQSSDD

-206 SFQIKKTAD
+206 SFLIRKTPD

-229 EAKARIMKPLRDFT
+229 EAKAKIMKPLRDFT

-257 QNEVHRRVQLGLV
+257 QKEVHRRVQLGLV

-334 LHQREKEKEVA
+334 LHQREKEKEAA
-345 MVDLGEKASAL
+345 MVDLGEKATAL

-368 NVLPVAIADR
+368 NVLPIAIADR

-507 DLWGDVVNVTNRL
+507 DLWGDVVNITSRL

-542 YIFEDRGEVELRN
+542 YLFEERGEVELKN
-555 RGKLRTYYLIGKKVE
+555 RGKLRTYYLVGKKAE
-570 KS
+570 RS

>member
-1 MKKRSC
+1 L
-7 SGDQE
+7 G
-12 FKGEGETRLSMCD
+12 
-25 FLEAFRLLLRYF
+25 YF
-37 FVVKLKTL
+37 FGVKLKTL

-55 LLLLLVG
+55 LLLLLVS

-142 TGDAEQDSAEAG
+142 TGDAEQDSADAG

-206 SFQIKKTAD
+206 SFQFKKTPD

-229 EAKARIMKPLRDFT
+229 EAKAKIMKPLRDFT
-243 QMVNQR
+243 QMVNHR
-249 TSILVSGL
+249 TSILVGGL

-270 LALALLGLLSI
+270 LALALLVLLSI

-305 QGKFAEIQSIRGV
+305 QGKFAEIQSSRGV

-334 LHQREKEKEVA
+334 LHQREKEKETA
-345 MVDLGEKASAL
+345 LTDLGEKATAL

-368 NVLPVAIADR
+368 NVLPIAIADR
-378 LQRGEKVEAE
+378 LQKGEKVEAE

-415 TNLLNELFEIFD
+415 ANLLNELFEIFD

-464 FSLEALSILKS
+464 FSLDALAALKS
-475 QNQKLSRNLQIRIG
+475 QNKQMSRNLEIRIG

-507 DLWGDVVNVTNRL
+507 DLWGDVVNITSRL

-542 YIFEDRGEVELRN
+542 YLFEERGEVELRN